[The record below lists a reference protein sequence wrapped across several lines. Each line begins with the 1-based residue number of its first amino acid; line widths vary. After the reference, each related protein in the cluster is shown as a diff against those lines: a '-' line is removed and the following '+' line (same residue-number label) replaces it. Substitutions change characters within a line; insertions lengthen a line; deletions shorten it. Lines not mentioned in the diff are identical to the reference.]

1 MDFLLAAYSTTAVAT
16 DLVPQHTYG
25 LQLRCAAGD
34 AAQLGM
40 GELFESWH
48 NWEQCFPERGFPA
61 IFVDPRLFPRALRGD
76 PGQLGVQ
83 LSLPE
88 RQTQQRWLR
97 LCHPSLLLWWLLLGE
112 GNPGSPKPIGHLP
125 QQATCVRLVVL
136 RRGPRLDNPAI
147 PRIHAEQGGG
157 PAQRKSLHTPGG
169 ESLAQLLESRPEELA
184 ALADW
189 QTKGDVGQMAIHY
202 SSAKYAASKWGAASA
217 LTDQLSWEA
226 IPQEELDKA
235 KLDA

>member
-1 MDFLLAAYSTTAVAT
+1 MYWGCGAAAALSSRLMCSRRMLGPTTTSARRRWDFLLLAAYSSTAVAT

-40 GELFESWH
+40 GELFESWR

-97 LCHPSLLLWWLLLGE
+97 LCHPGLLLWWLLLGE
-112 GNPGSPKPIGHLP
+112 GSPGSPSD
-125 QQATCVRLVVL
+125 TCHSR
-136 RRGPRLDNPAI
+136 
-147 PRIHAEQGGG
+147 
-157 PAQRKSLHTPGG
+157 QRVSGL
-169 ESLAQLLESRPEELA
+169 
-184 ALADW
+184 W
-189 QTKGDVGQMAIHY
+189 F
-202 SSAKYAASKWGAASA
+202 
-217 LTDQLSWEA
+217 
-226 IPQEELDKA
+226 
-235 KLDA
+235 